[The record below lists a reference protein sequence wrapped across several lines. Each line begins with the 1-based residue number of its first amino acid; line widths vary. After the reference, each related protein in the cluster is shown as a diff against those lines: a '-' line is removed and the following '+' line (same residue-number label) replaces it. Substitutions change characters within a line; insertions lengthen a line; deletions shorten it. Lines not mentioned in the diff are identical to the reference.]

1 MTFSEVKQT
10 VDPTRIGA
18 EIGILVYPNS
28 QAAAVYGLTDLFCAA
43 NAIHCARGGAPCSE
57 ISVSHWKLNE
67 DSRRIRRIYSTHPDR
82 TQKLAVV
89 ILPPSMEVPSGSN
102 PKRERLC
109 RWLKARLWRGSI
121 WAFDGLRS

>member
-18 EIGILVYPNS
+18 EIGILLYPNS

-43 NAIHCARGGAPCSE
+43 NAIHCARGGSPCSE

-67 DSRRIRRIYSTHPDR
+67 DSGRIRRIYTTHPGR
-82 TQKLAVV
+82 TQSSRLSFFRRAWGFPAAV
-89 ILPPSMEVPSGSN
+89 ILKGSDF
-102 PKRERLC
+102 
-109 RWLKARLWRGSI
+109 AVG
-121 WAFDGLRS
+121 

>member
-28 QAAAVYGLTDLFCAA
+28 QAAAVHGLTDLFCAA
-43 NAIHCARGGAPCSE
+43 NAIHRARGGSPYSE

-67 DSRRIRRIYSTHPDR
+67 DSVASDESTPR
-82 TQKLAVV
+82 TPAA
-89 ILPPSMEVPSGSN
+89 P
-102 PKRERLC
+102 
-109 RWLKARLWRGSI
+109 KARGCHSSTEHGGSQ
-121 WAFDGLRS
+121 RQ